1 MSMKFSIEIGQ
12 EEKHRV
18 EFSWS
23 KWLGVGK
30 IRVDGKLI
38 LKTKPLA
45 LGELAKLAELRT
57 TVGTA
62 RYLGEMMSGK
72 AGPVMIR
79 GWTFEVGD
87 REKHVVRIEKE
98 RPKLLAALRPHLYRV
113 IVDGELLDRFVG

>member
-1 MSMKFSIEIGQ
+1 MSMNFSIEIGQ

-30 IRVDGKLI
+30 IWVDGKLI
-38 LKTKPLA
+38 LKTRPLA
-45 LGELAKLAELRT
+45 FEELAQAAKLRT
-57 TVGTA
+57 TMGSA
-62 RYLGEMMSGK
+62 RYLGEMMSGR

-87 REKHVVRIEKE
+87 REKHSVRIEKE
-98 RPKLLAALRPHLYRV
+98 RPKILAALRPHLYRV
-113 IVDGELLDRFVG
+113 FVDGELLDRFVG